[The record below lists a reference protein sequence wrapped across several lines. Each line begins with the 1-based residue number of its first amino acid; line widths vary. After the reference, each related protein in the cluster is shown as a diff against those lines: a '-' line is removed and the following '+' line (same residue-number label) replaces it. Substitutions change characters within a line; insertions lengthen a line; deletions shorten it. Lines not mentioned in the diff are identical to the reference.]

1 MTTNNPDLGMTP
13 TRRNHRGLASTPAV
27 DPVREDVQQEEE
39 RQLNVSVPLG
49 LHRQIRILAAQEDIS
64 IKDWCIRALRASI
77 DK

>member
-1 MTTNNPDLGMTP
+1 MATNNPDLGMTP
-13 TRRNHRGLASTPAV
+13 NRRNRRGLASTPAA

-49 LHRQIRILAAQEDIS
+49 LHRQIRILAVQEDIS
-64 IKDWCIRALRASI
+64 IKEWCIRALWASI